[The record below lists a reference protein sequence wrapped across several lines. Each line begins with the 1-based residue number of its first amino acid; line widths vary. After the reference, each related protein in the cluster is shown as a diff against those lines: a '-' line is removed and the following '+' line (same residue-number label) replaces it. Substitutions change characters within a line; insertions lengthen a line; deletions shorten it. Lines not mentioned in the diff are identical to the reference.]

1 MKIIEESNMNLLIA
15 DDGYSLKEKIDIYK
29 SSYYDNQGNYIEEYI
44 PYLFKKAYIPKNMT
58 LEMLQEKYEEIPDD
72 FNWEEIASE
81 EDYLNALAK
90 LGVE

>member
-1 MKIIEESNMNLLIA
+1 MKIIEESNMNLLVA
-15 DDGYSLKEKIDIYK
+15 DDGYSFKEKTDIYR

-58 LEMLQEKYEEIPDD
+58 LEMLQEKYEEISDN
-72 FNWEEIASE
+72 FNWEEIANE
-81 EDYLNALAK
+81 EDYLNALSK

>member
-1 MKIIEESNMNLLIA
+1 MKIIEESNMNLLVA
-15 DDGYSLKEKIDIYK
+15 DDGYSLKEKKDIYK
-29 SSYYDNQGNYIEEYI
+29 PSYYDNNGNYVEEYI